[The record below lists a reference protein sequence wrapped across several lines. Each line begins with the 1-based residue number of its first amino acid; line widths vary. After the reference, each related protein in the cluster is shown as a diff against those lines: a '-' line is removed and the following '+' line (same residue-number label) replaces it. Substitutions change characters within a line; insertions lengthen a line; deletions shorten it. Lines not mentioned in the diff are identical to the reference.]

1 MKDSAAGADGW
12 AGRDV
17 ARLPDAFYA
26 LLADVWNCTLTTG
39 TIPTPWLHIRTV
51 FIEKPDGGLRP
62 ISIASAFW
70 RLGISAI
77 LHGLQTWVDQWA
89 IPQLRG
95 GFRGRNPLALHHTLK
110 EAIQQALTGAREP
123 QPT

>member
-1 MKDSAAGADGW
+1 MGGRAAMWHAYLT
-12 AGRDV
+12 
-17 ARLPDAFYA
+17 RLFA

-51 FIEKPDGGLRP
+51 FIEKLDGGLRP

-77 LHGLQTWVDQWA
+77 LHGL
-89 IPQLRG
+89 
-95 GFRGRNPLALHHTLK
+95 
-110 EAIQQALTGAREP
+110 LT
-123 QPT
+123 